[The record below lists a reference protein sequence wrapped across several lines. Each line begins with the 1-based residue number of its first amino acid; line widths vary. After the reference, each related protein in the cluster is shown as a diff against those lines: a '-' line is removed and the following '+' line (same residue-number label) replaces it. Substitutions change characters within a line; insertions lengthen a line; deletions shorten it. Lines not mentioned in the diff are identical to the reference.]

1 MSDKPRIITVAESSD
16 EFVTLEDG
24 FVYYWPSKE
33 HYGALTATELR
44 ALADELDRRNAEW
57 QATIDND
64 PQLAEAACAPEIS
77 YYVTLKALELP
88 NRGKV
93 AGGYKDGYYWLFTNP
108 EGKETYLRL
117 SDAAMD
123 AVAQLYIG
131 ILREQT
137 NLGTQD
143 STKS

>member
-44 ALADELDRRNAEW
+44 ALADELDRRNAAW

-64 PQLAEAACAPEIS
+64 PVLSEP
-77 YYVTLKALELP
+77 VTLEPEGDLTLTVLELP
-88 NRGKV
+88 SGAKV
-93 AGGYKDGYYWLFTNP
+93 AGGHGDGYYWLFINP
-108 EGKETYLRL
+108 EGKEAYLRL

-131 ILREQT
+131 MLHAQA

-143 STKS
+143 WTKS